1 MLTKQATTKMSRK
14 EEVKRVGYPA
24 YVTSAGWLGYDDD
37 KVRRLTLEALQRGFS
52 HFKMKVGA
60 NVESD
65 LRRGMVIRSV
75 IDDPA
80 NLPEGR
86 KPPIP
91 SSIQGKNA
99 GPTGNVL
106 MIDANQVWDVPQAI
120 EYVKALAN
128 IRPWFIEEP
137 TAPDEYVLPLR
148 LPPAFSPFL
157 LFSFLVPLLF
167 ITKVNS
173 ILGHA
178 RIRGE
183 LKPYGIGVAT
193 GEHAHNRMV
202 FKQLLQADA
211 IDVVQIDSCRLA
223 GVSEVLAVLLMA
235 AKFGKPVCPHAG
247 GVGLCEY
254 AIHLR

>member
-1 MLTKQATTKMSRK
+1 MLTKQATTKVSRK

-37 KVRRLTLEALQRGFS
+37 KVRRLTLEALQQGFS

-91 SSIQGKNA
+91 SCIEGKNA
-99 GPTGNVL
+99 GPTGN
-106 MIDANQVWDVPQAI
+106 
-120 EYVKALAN
+120 VKALAN

-157 LFSFLVPLLF
+157 PFFLCSTPVF
-167 ITKVNS
+167 ITQVHS

-178 RIRGE
+178 RIRRE
-183 LKPYGIGVAT
+183 LKTYGIGVAT

-202 FKQLLQADA
+202 FKQLLQAEA
-211 IDVVQIDSCRLA
+211 VDVVQIDSCRLA

>member
-1 MLTKQATTKMSRK
+1 MLTKQATTKESRK

-37 KVRRLTLEALQRGFS
+37 KVRRLTLEALQQGFS

-91 SSIQGKNA
+91 SSIEGKNA

-148 LPPAFSPFL
+148 LPPTFSPFL
-157 LFSFLVPLLF
+157 HFSFFGSTPVHRASQQYPR
-167 ITKVNS
+167 S
-173 ILGHA
+173 CSHPA
-178 RIRGE
+178 RTQTLRHRRCHWRTRTQPHGDR
-183 LKPYGIGVAT
+183 KS
-193 GEHAHNRMV
+193 
-202 FKQLLQADA
+202 
-211 IDVVQIDSCRLA
+211 VV
-223 GVSEVLAVLLMA
+223 
-235 AKFGKPVCPHAG
+235 
-247 GVGLCEY
+247 
-254 AIHLR
+254 

>member
-1 MLTKQATTKMSRK
+1 MLSKKATTKVSRK

-37 KVRRLTLEALQRGFS
+37 KVRRLTLEALQQGFS

-86 KPPIP
+86 KPPSP
-91 SSIQGKNA
+91 SCIEGKNA

-128 IRPWFIEEP
+128 IKPWFIEEP

-157 LFSFLVPLLF
+157 LFFVH
-167 ITKVNS
+167 
-173 ILGHA
+173 HA
-178 RIRGE
+178 SQQYPRTCSHSTR
-183 LKPYGIGVAT
+183 T
-193 GEHAHNRMV
+193 QN
-202 FKQLLQADA
+202 
-211 IDVVQIDSCRLA
+211 
-223 GVSEVLAVLLMA
+223 
-235 AKFGKPVCPHAG
+235 
-247 GVGLCEY
+247 
-254 AIHLR
+254 LRHRCCHWRTRT

>member
-1 MLTKQATTKMSRK
+1 MLTKQATTKVSRK

-37 KVRRLTLEALQRGFS
+37 KVRRLTLEALQQGFS

-91 SSIQGKNA
+91 SSIEGKNA

-148 LPPAFSPFL
+148 LPPVLSPFL
-157 LFSFLVPLLF
+157 LFFGFHSCSSRN
-167 ITKVNS
+167 NS

-178 RIRGE
+178 RIRRE

>member
-1 MLTKQATTKMSRK
+1 MLTKQATTKASRK

-37 KVRRLTLEALQRGFS
+37 KVRRLTLEALQQGFS

-65 LRRGMVIRSV
+65 LRRGELIRSV

-80 NLPEGR
+80 NRPEGR
-86 KPPIP
+86 KPPSP

-120 EYVKALAN
+120 EYVKALAK

-137 TAPDEYVLPLR
+137 TAPDEYVVPLPF
-148 LPPAFSPFL
+148 PPAFA
-157 LFSFLVPLLF
+157 LFTSSFFFPLPF
-167 ITKVNS
+167 ITQM
-173 ILGHA
+173 ILGPQHSRSCSHPA
-178 RIRGE
+178 RTQTLWHRRCHWR
-183 LKPYGIGVAT
+183 T
-193 GEHAHNRMV
+193 
-202 FKQLLQADA
+202 
-211 IDVVQIDSCRLA
+211 CT
-223 GVSEVLAVLLMA
+223 
-235 AKFGKPVCPHAG
+235 
-247 GVGLCEY
+247 
-254 AIHLR
+254 